1 MSMVTGDGSIAAMA
15 AISRI
20 GSKAVL
26 YMDKFQAEKLY
37 LATMHLAQRM
47 LSDGLIDRAEYRK
60 IEVVFREKYKPVAG
74 TLFADIDLL

>member
-1 MSMVTGDGSIAAMA
+1 
-15 AISRI
+15 
-20 GSKAVL
+20 
-26 YMDKFQAEKLY
+26 MDKFQAEKLY

-60 IEVVFREKYKPVAG
+60 IESVFREKYQPVVG